1 MCHMLTKS
9 GIDDK
14 VLKICW
20 LLNGEI
26 EVKTLSNGQ
35 KMGFLLGLLGQDVGK
50 LLMWGFF
57 GEIIDK
63 MWELFGENVDFCPDI
78 PHICSCPAHS
88 IEHRPY

>member
-1 MCHMLTKS
+1 
-9 GIDDK
+9 
-14 VLKICW
+14 
-20 LLNGEI
+20 
-26 EVKTLSNGQ
+26 
-35 KMGFLLGLLGQDVGK
+35 MGFLLGLLGQDVGK

-88 IEHRPY
+88 IEHPSAHTQTTRWRINGEYMGNMWGIIKPSGATAAR